1 MRHSPSSD
9 QPAPGCALHD
19 EGVRRSTGERGGIGL
34 LLMGFVAILTSLL
47 LVGIDTTSL
56 YLARIETLN
65 AADAAARGAAD
76 EFSEDGYYGGL
87 ETVLDPGAVDR
98 AARESLAR
106 QVPSSRIEAWEVTR
120 ATPTGDG
127 QQATVRVTSRPR
139 FAVTGLVRG
148 YVPGGATI
156 TVESTARGGSGQ
168 AP

>member
-1 MRHSPSSD
+1 MTDDPFGTATLRSSTLDAWAASPTRLAED
-9 QPAPGCALHD
+9 AAAEADLVTVGYQD
-19 EGVRRSTGERGGIGL
+19 RL
-34 LLMGFVAILTSLL
+34 LTE
-47 LVGIDTTSL
+47 
-56 YLARIETLN
+56 LAAN

-76 EFSEDGYYGGL
+76 EFSEDGYYGDQ
-87 ETVLDPGAVDR
+87 ETLLDPGAVDR